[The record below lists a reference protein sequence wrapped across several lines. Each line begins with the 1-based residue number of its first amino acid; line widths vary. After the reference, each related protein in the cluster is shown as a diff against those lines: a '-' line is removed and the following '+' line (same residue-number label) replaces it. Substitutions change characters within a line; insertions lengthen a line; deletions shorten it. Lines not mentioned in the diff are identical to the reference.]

1 MLPHERFVRYLITC
15 GRDLPEV
22 NKSLANLSLAGI
34 DKTQYARIYKELTAN
49 APKEAK
55 QHWAD
60 PTKVKEPKGYVKL
73 MRDLDLEEAYAG
85 SATFK
90 AMLSFAEN
98 EPFALAVQALFVK
111 NTELMEMAAVLVAKF
126 QLQCE
131 QTHLKL
137 YRSYLF
143 DVPTV
148 TKEDWR
154 QYFSL
159 AGPQLRSHLIDCFKL
174 DAEAL
179 KTMHGLPSKV
189 SYVSSLQ
196 EMHMLAMTRF
206 REYAKDRGP
215 ESDKN
220 ARMWASLAMSSG
232 SQFEKYRT
240 KDLTD
245 FSKEVAMEFEYVE
258 NKFPSVEELNG

>member
-15 GRDLPEV
+15 GRDLPEI
-22 NKSLANLSLAGI
+22 NKSLKNLCLAEI
-34 DKTQYARIYKELTAN
+34 DKAQYTRIYKELTSN

-60 PTKVKEPKGYVKL
+60 PSKAKEPKGYTKL
-73 MRDLDLEEAYAG
+73 MRDLDLEEAYAQ
-85 SATFK
+85 SAAFK
-90 AMLSFAEN
+90 TMLSFAEN
-98 EPFALAVQALFVK
+98 EPFALATQALFIK
-111 NTELMEMAAVLVAKF
+111 GTELMEMAAVMVARF
-126 QLQCE
+126 QLQSE
-131 QTHLKL
+131 QQHFKL
-137 YRSYLF
+137 YREYLF

-148 TKEDWR
+148 TKEEWR
-154 QYFSL
+154 QYFAL
-159 AGPQLRSHLIDCFKL
+159 ASPQLRAHLIDCFKL
-174 DAEAL
+174 DTEAL
-179 KTMHGLPSKV
+179 KTLHGLPSKV
-189 SYVSSLQ
+189 SYVNSLQ

-258 NKFPSVEELNG
+258 NKFPTVEELQE